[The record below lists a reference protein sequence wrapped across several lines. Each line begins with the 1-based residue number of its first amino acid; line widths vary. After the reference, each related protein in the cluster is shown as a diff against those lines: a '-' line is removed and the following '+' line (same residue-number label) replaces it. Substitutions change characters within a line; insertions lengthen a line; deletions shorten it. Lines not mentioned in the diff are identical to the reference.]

1 MHIKAKKK
9 KKNLQQNKNVFKFWI
24 RFTYRSLVGTDLRGY
39 LGFRGKDNVF
49 GRRNVTLVRILRVRV
64 PNGPLTTFF
73 CTFLARTTAAATFLF
88 LADVAALAD
97 GFFNVFTLA
106 ANFVPALVV
115 AFLAIGFL
123 TETLAFGLAAAAA
136 GFLVAGFLAA
146 TFLAVGLAVAGFFD
160 AGALA
165 SPAGRLVAGFLSA
178 ALAGTFVGAGLAA
191 AGLAAAG
198 LAAAGLA
205 AAGFFSVA
213 GFLAAGAAFLVSFEV
228 EAAGAAFFSPIQI

>member
-1 MHIKAKKK
+1 M
-9 KKNLQQNKNVFKFWI
+9 I

-39 LGFRGKDNVF
+39 FGFRGNANVF

-88 LADVAALAD
+88 LAKVAVLLD
-97 GFFNVFTLA
+97 GFFNAFTLA
-106 ANFVPALVV
+106 ANLAPALV
-115 AFLAIGFL
+115 AIFLATGFL
-123 TETLAFGLAAAAA
+123 TATLAFGLAAAGFVVA
-136 GFLVAGFLAA
+136 GFLVAAFLAA
-146 TFLAVGLAVAGFFD
+146 GLAAVGFFA

-178 ALAGTFVGAGLAA
+178 ALAGAFDA
-191 AGLAAAG
+191 AGLAAG

-205 AAGFFSVA
+205 AAGFFSAA

-228 EAAGAAFFSPIQI
+228 EAAGAAFFSPISN